1 MTRVTLNYLFTFH
14 KHLSS
19 CFETTRV
26 RYDRIYNLNSYM
38 YLWTSQVNKVEYMD
52 TTGSSKLTQNGT
64 SCGTRRSFGRLVIHK
79 IKLRSRS
86 KKRNTCTYT
95 YLFVVVVFL
104 ATTITILFF
113 SDVYHKGKWLKGEIK
128 WSIITMYNPLTF
140 LFSSTVQRDLEGDVW
155 TLEELTWGFAK
166 LENILV
172 LYLVPSVALLLR
184 INQLTPQHLN

>member
-64 SCGTRRSFGRLVIHK
+64 SCGTRSSFGRLVSHK

-95 YLFVVVVFL
+95 YLFVAVVFL

-128 WSIITMYNPLTF
+128 W
-140 LFSSTVQRDLEGDVW
+140 
-155 TLEELTWGFAK
+155 
-166 LENILV
+166 
-172 LYLVPSVALLLR
+172 
-184 INQLTPQHLN
+184 